1 MKSARKGGPAKDV
14 DEYLNEQTADVKR
27 TLQKVREAIKTA
39 APKAE
44 EVISYGIPTYK
55 FKGPL
60 VHFAAFKDHCSFVV
74 VSKSVAELFRDEF
87 KNYKFSGRTVHF
99 TPENQLPADLIKR
112 IVKIRIKE
120 NKELAGIKEL
130 LKSDKAKRRK

>member
-1 MKSARKGGPAKDV
+1 MEPAKNV
-14 DEYLNEQTADVKR
+14 DTYLKKLPADVKSM
-27 TLQKVREAIKTA
+27 LGKVRRENKAA

-55 FKGPL
+55 YKGPL

-74 VSKSVAELFRDEF
+74 VSKSAAEMFRDEF

-99 TPENQLPADLIKR
+99 TPENPLPADLIKR
-112 IVKIRIKE
+112 IVKVRIKE
-120 NKELAGIKEL
+120 NEELEGMKEL
-130 LKSDKAKRRK
+130 LRSDKAKRRK